1 MKWDDLKRTVPQ
13 HERCAMT
20 AVERMTADEIDA
32 LIREYR
38 EGDRSTQARLETKAT
53 VAAVWKALFRRE

>member
-1 MKWDDLKRTVPQ
+1 
-13 HERCAMT
+13 MT